1 MKKINKEIVLP
12 KKKTEVKKPSGV
24 FVDGEQIEPKY
35 SENNFSTLNSTLIE
49 NGDSVFPT
57 FINIKDSTGK
67 VDYYVLELP
76 DTVLHIYAA
85 GDYGIEIETT
95 QLTYKHERGMSYD
108 KSSLVVVNGR
118 LKNCSVYGLSSVKN
132 FEVSDSY
139 LCNSSVVGTKDY
151 LPWSNSYPNSYP
163 KCSHLHLDSSFLT
176 DTSVTSKGGRVTCKT
191 TRLTNSQIDASGEVY
206 LTDSSMTNSK
216 LYVSGMTTLK
226 NTDMLSSV
234 IYGKRVFINKGHL
247 IGFELDYENEE
258 DVHSSF
264 SLGIGCVTWLQKRS
278 IPIYTQPNRKVCVQ
292 LPYYIFNHTVK
303 ERKVKFDLNNYPGSS
318 WELEAFLL
326 KQIGGPTLN
335 KLEHELFRYLVNS
348 ISSRLEVIKLQMD
361 ILESSEM
368 IKDSNS
374 GDYECSY
381 G

>member
-1 MKKINKEIVLP
+1 MKKINKDIVLP
-12 KKKTEVKKPSGV
+12 KKKTEIKKPSGV
-24 FVDGEQIEPKY
+24 FVDGDKLEPKY
-35 SENNFSTLNSTLIE
+35 SENNFSTLNDTLIE

-85 GDYGIEIETT
+85 GDYGIEIETSRF
-95 QLTYKHERGMSYD
+95 TYKHERGMSYD

-139 LCNSSVVGTKDY
+139 LCNSSVVGTKDH
-151 LPWSNSYPNSYP
+151 LPWEGSYP
-163 KCSHLHLDSSFLT
+163 KCSHLHLDSSFLI
-176 DTSVTSKGGRVTCKT
+176 DTSVTSRGERVTCKT
-191 TRLTNSQIDASGEVY
+191 TRLTNSLIDASGQVY

-234 IYGKRVFINKGHL
+234 IYGKRVFINKGYL

-278 IPIYTQPNRKVCVQ
+278 IPVFTQSNRKVCVQ

-303 ERKVKFDLNNYPGSS
+303 ERKIKFDLNNYPNSS
-318 WELEAFLL
+318 WELETFLM
-326 KQIGGPTLN
+326 KQIGNPNLN
-335 KLEHELFRYLVNS
+335 KLEAELFRYLVNS

-368 IKDSNS
+368 IKDNYS
-374 GDYECSY
+374 GGDFECSY

>member
-1 MKKINKEIVLP
+1 MKKINKDIVLP

-35 SENNFSTLNSTLIE
+35 SENTFSALKEVLIKNDIDGYRFFTHIE
-49 NGDSVFPT
+49 DSV
-57 FINIKDSTGK
+57 GK
-67 VDYYVLELP
+67 IDYYVLELP
-76 DTVLHIYAA
+76 DTVLHIYA
-85 GDYGIEIETT
+85 GRNYNVEIDTT

-108 KSSLVVVNGR
+108 QSVLVVVDGQ
-118 LKNCSVYGLSSVKN
+118 LKNCSVYGQSSVKN
-132 FEVSDSY
+132 FKVNDSY
-139 LCNSSVVGTKDY
+139 ICNSSIVGTKY
-151 LPWSNSYPNSYP
+151 SLPWETGTP
-163 KCSHLHLDSSFLT
+163 KCENLYLDSSGLI
-176 DTSVTSKGGRVTCKT
+176 DTVVKSSGGRVTCKDSY
-191 TRLTNSQIDASGEVY
+191 LTNSTVEGTGQVY
-206 LTDSSMTNSK
+206 LTTVSMKDSR
-216 LYVSGMTTLK
+216 LVVSGMTTLR
-226 NTDMLSSV
+226 NTDLFSST
-234 IYGKRVFINKGHL
+234 IYSKRVFVNKGRL

-258 DVHSSF
+258 DIHSSF

-278 IPIYTQPNRKVCVQ
+278 IPVFTQSNRKVCVQ

-303 ERKVKFDLNNYPGSS
+303 ERKIKFDLNNYPGSS

-326 KQIGGPTLN
+326 KQIGNPTLN
-335 KLEHELFRYLVNS
+335 KLEAELFRYLVNS

-368 IKDSNS
+368 IKDNYS